1 MGLLKCKITIDK
13 IEDAD
18 KASTVLSQE
27 RKEAE
32 AETAQDPEAKAKDK
46 FTVVDDINRDFPFDL
61 NKKEFM
67 EYMRDMKELKIRAY
81 IISCHNLSAVD
92 SYSDLKSTLAG
103 YSAECSANPYLELQV
118 GEGKNIAGLVRYI
131 DDSKKAFS
139 ANLNPSMKVMHP
151 MDLILPEDNTLD
163 IQVKSKGKLVNLLI
177 GHTTI
182 DLEDRYYGDAYIK
195 ALISTVIYKD
205 YYKKKMADEENSA
218 EKRSLTRIKRLK
230 RKCEEISR
238 LKVRIDTFEQMRK
251 IEFRQLMKEGKLQS
265 QGNIEMWLDIFPAE
279 SRYPEYNLNANL
291 QNKYELRLIIWSIY
305 NVPKIEGVLWVV
317 SGRKVYWTGTF
328 RRRSRAATG
337 VRQRSPRLRTRTT
350 VATTATASTTTA

>member
-1 MGLLKCKITIDK
+1 
-13 IEDAD
+13 
-18 KASTVLSQE
+18 
-27 RKEAE
+27 
-32 AETAQDPEAKAKDK
+32 
-46 FTVVDDINRDFPFDL
+46 
-61 NKKEFM
+61 M
-67 EYMRDMKELKIRAY
+67 EYMRDMRELKIRAY
-81 IISCHNLSAVD
+81 IISCHNLSAID

-131 DDSKKAFS
+131 DDSKKAFA
-139 ANLNPSMKVMHP
+139 ANLNPSMKTMHP

-163 IQVKSKGKLVNLLI
+163 IRVKSKGKLVNLLI

-218 EKRSLTRIKRLK
+218 EKRSLDHIKRLK
-230 RKCEEISR
+230 KKCDEISR

-305 NVPKIEGVLWVV
+305 NVPKIEGVLFVNKPIEKRV
-317 SGRKVYWTGTF
+317 GRVCFGNIREQRLESGSDHQDHCYALRQ
-328 RRRSRAATG
+328 RRRPLCLQLPHEVPVRTAWRASSQDSHLRFQHARCQRRY
-337 VRQRSPRLRTRTT
+337 RQCLPTP
-350 VATTATASTTTA
+350 